1 MKNYNKKFLSFFVV
15 IFLFLLIFSPLMNRA
30 QAGDEEG
37 TIVLNEELKNFRTGA
52 GLGEADL
59 GEVIGKVV
67 KGALSILGLVCV
79 VIFVMAGIQWMNSG
93 GHKEKIAGAQKS
105 MGAAIIGL
113 IIMIGAYAAVNFIT
127 KALSTVTKTA
137 G

>member
-1 MKNYNKKFLSFFVV
+1 MKNRNKFFLSFFVV
-15 IFLFLLIFSPLMNRA
+15 ISLSLLLFSPLIVS
-30 QAGDEEG
+30 AGVTPAPAG
-37 TIVLNEELKNFRTGA
+37 TITLNEELEGFRTGA
-52 GLGEADL
+52 QLGKANL

-67 KGALSILGLVCV
+67 KGALGIFGLVCV

-113 IIMIGAYAAVNFIT
+113 IIVIGAYAAVDFIT
-127 KALSTVTKTA
+127 EALSTVTKKS
-137 G
+137 